1 MKNLLIVLISLLFL
15 GSTSAQVKFGVRG
28 GLSSTDLKP
37 GSFLITNQATAEA
50 FTLST
55 READYG
61 YHLGVFLQAGGKKF
75 FIQPEILFN
84 SSSVSYNLESGGAG
98 DLVSNVFNETY
109 HNIDIPFMLGFKM
122 GPLRLQG
129 GPVGHV
135 HINSSSE
142 LTDFQG
148 YEEKFETFTYGY
160 QAGLGL
166 DFWKF
171 VLDLKYEGN
180 FSNFGDHFNFF
191 GTQYNFDNRPGRI
204 VASVGIAF

>member
-1 MKNLLIVLISLLFL
+1 MKNSLIILVSIFFF
-15 GSTSAQVKFGVRG
+15 TSATAQVKFGVRG

-37 GSFLITNQATAEA
+37 SSFIFTNPDDLEA

-55 READYG
+55 KEAKYG
-61 YHLGVFLQAGGKKF
+61 YHLGIFLQAGGEKV

-84 SSSVSYNLESGGAG
+84 SSSVDYS
-98 DLVSNVFNETY
+98 LVSGMAGELVTNVFNETY
-109 HNIDIPFMLGFKM
+109 HNIDIPIMLGFKL

-135 HINSSSE
+135 HIDSSSE

-148 YEEKFETFTYGY
+148 YEEKFKTFTYGY
-160 QAGLGL
+160 QTGIGL

-171 VLDLKYEGN
+171 VIDVKYEGN
-180 FSNFGDHFNFF
+180 FSKFGDHFSFF
-191 GTQYNFDNRPGRI
+191 GNQYNFDNRPGRI
-204 VASVGIAF
+204 VASLGIAF

>member
-1 MKNLLIVLISLLFL
+1 MKNALIILISILFV
-15 GSTSAQVKFGVRG
+15 TTASAQVKFGVRG

-37 GSFLITNQATAEA
+37 SSFVVTNQASAEA

-55 READYG
+55 KEANYG
-61 YHLGVFLQAGGKKF
+61 YHLGVFLQAGGEKF

-84 SSSVSYNLESGGAG
+84 SSSVDYSLQGNGIG
-98 DLVSNVFNETY
+98 DLMSNVFNETY
-109 HNIDIPFMLGFKM
+109 QNIDIPIMLGFKV

-135 HINSSSE
+135 HIDSSSE

-148 YEEKFETFTYGY
+148 YEEKFKTFTYGY
-160 QAGLGL
+160 QTGIGL

-171 VLDLKYEGN
+171 VIDLKYEGN
-180 FSNFGDHFNFF
+180 FSDFGDHFTFF
-191 GTQYNFDNRPGRI
+191 GNDYNFDQRPGRI

>member
-1 MKNLLIVLISLLFL
+1 MKNIIILLPLLL
-15 GSTSAQVKFGVRG
+15 MATLSTAQVKFGLRG

-37 GSFLITNQATAEA
+37 ESFIIKNQADVDA

-61 YHLGVFLQAGGKKF
+61 YHLGIFLQAGGKKF
-75 FIQPEILFN
+75 FIQPELLFN
-84 SSSVSYNLESGGAG
+84 SSSVTYSLESGGAG
-98 DLVSNVFNETY
+98 NIFNNVFNETY
-109 HNIDIPFMLGFKM
+109 RNIDLPVMIGFKF

-129 GPVGHV
+129 GPVAHF

-142 LTDFQG
+142 LIDFEG
-148 YEEKFETFTYGY
+148 YEEKFESFTYGY
-160 QAGLGL
+160 QTGIGL

-180 FSNFGDHFNFF
+180 FSRFGDHFNFF
-191 GTQYNFDNRPGRI
+191 GNQYSFDNRPGRI
-204 VASVGIAF
+204 VASVGIAL

>member
-1 MKNLLIVLISLLFL
+1 MKNYLIVLISLLFL
-15 GSTSAQVKFGVRG
+15 SSASAQVKFGVRG

-37 GSFLITNQATAEA
+37 SSFLITNQSTAEA

-55 READYG
+55 KEADYG
-61 YHLGVFLQAGGKKF
+61 YHVGIFLQAGGDKL
-75 FIQPEILFN
+75 FIQPEVLFN
-84 SSSVSYNLESGGAG
+84 SSSVNYSLESGGAG
-98 DLVSNVFNETY
+98 ELVTNVFNETY
-109 HNIDIPFMLGFKM
+109 HNIDIPIMLGFKM

-135 HINSSSE
+135 HIDSSSE

-148 YEEKFETFTYGY
+148 YEEQFKTFTYGF
-160 QAGLGL
+160 QTGIGL

-171 VLDLKYEGN
+171 VLDVKYEGN
-180 FSNFGDHFNFF
+180 FSKFGDHFNFF
-191 GTQYNFDNRPGRI
+191 GNQYSFDNRPGRI